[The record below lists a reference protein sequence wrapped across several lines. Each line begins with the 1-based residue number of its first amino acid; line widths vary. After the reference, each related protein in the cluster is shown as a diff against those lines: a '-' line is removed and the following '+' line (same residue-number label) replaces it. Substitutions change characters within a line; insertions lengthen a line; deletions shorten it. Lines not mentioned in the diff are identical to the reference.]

1 MVTAF
6 SEGGCLVQFLLSI
19 LCRLMVGK
27 NHNIFLHLLIQILA
41 GLNYSYSLIAIGIGS
56 IVHIETFHE
65 LS

>member
-1 MVTAF
+1 METAF
-6 SEGGCLVQFLLSI
+6 LEGGWLIQFVLSI

-27 NHNIFLHLLIQILA
+27 NHNIFLHLLIQSLA
-41 GLNYSYSLIAIGIGS
+41 GLNYSYSLIVIGRSS